1 MSIFKWLGSIASDT
15 FANNGLSV
23 IVTVLGVLAL
33 GGGYLHFTHKLEK
46 VELARQCEVYREAA
60 QDKITQLNRSNSN
73 VTETIESID
82 PDNLNDW
89 VERINGMQ
97 RKAD

>member
-1 MSIFKWLGSIASDT
+1 M
-15 FANNGLSV
+15 
-23 IVTVLGVLAL
+23 
-33 GGGYLHFTHKLEK
+33 
-46 VELARQCEVYREAA
+46 RVYRAAA
-60 QDKITQLNRSNSN
+60 QDKITQLNRSNDN